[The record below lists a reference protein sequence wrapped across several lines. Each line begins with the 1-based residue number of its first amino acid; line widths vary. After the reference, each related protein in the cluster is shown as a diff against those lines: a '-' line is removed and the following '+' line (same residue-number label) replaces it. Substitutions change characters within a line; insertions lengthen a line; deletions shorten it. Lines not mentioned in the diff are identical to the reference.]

1 MYFVQGSLQENSCSV
16 RDVKL
21 LLPYIFR
28 QGLVP
33 EEVVQ
38 AFHAEGSLNSS
49 YISPPIGRGTKS
61 PLLHTALRELSGSG
75 KILNLIS
82 RLQYFISYHHSVIR
96 LIQTVKGIYLFHK

>member
-1 MYFVQGSLQENSCSV
+1 MHFVQGSLQENSCGV

-21 LLPYIFR
+21 LLPYIFL

-33 EEVVQ
+33 EEGVQ

-75 KILNLIS
+75 KIRNLIF
-82 RLQYFISYHHSVIR
+82 RLQYFISHHLPVI
-96 LIQTVKGIYLFHK
+96 